1 MGRMA
6 GEPTKKLPFRLVLGY
21 GLGHV
26 FNDICASLWFTY
38 LLIFLQKVLKF
49 NSADAGLVMLT
60 GQLADGVSTTFVG
73 LIADRAAQCL
83 PLCRRYGRRKSWHLL
98 GSICV
103 AVSFPF
109 IFLPCLPCSSDS
121 SSAFR
126 LLYFLFFVV
135 LFQFGWAATQISHL
149 ALITDLTGCED
160 KRTSLTAIRYGFTV
174 VSSISV
180 YGITW
185 AFFGMGEDK
194 EISQSDQ
201 PVFRNIM
208 LVCIGIGITSTTC
221 FHILVKE
228 TAKDIDDIGAEVDD
242 KKDIKMEEMTLGLE
256 LDTNRE
262 VKSITWWLRL
272 PSLYLVALV
281 YMATRLFLNIS
292 QSYIP
297 FYIQDSLKVEDA
309 SMVARVPLVMFAA
322 SFVASFPTKIANRY
336 VGRHV
341 AWLLGAGVGLTASI
355 TVFFAEGVAMKQWG
369 IYLVA
374 VAFGA
379 SSSALLITSL
389 GMTADLIGEETS
401 SSALV
406 FGLMSLTDKV
416 ANGLGIVL
424 IQGQVPCVKL
434 TDRHP
439 LSNCPQTLKPFHP
452 PELDPVE
459 RSSCLDF
466 YQLVLFYTTA
476 GAALLG
482 AVGVALLIF
491 VKAVKRDKK
500 EGRPIKAGAK

>member
-1 MGRMA
+1 
-6 GEPTKKLPFRLVLGY
+6 
-21 GLGHV
+21 
-26 FNDICASLWFTY
+26 
-38 LLIFLQKVLKF
+38 
-49 NSADAGLVMLT
+49 
-60 GQLADGVSTTFVG
+60 
-73 LIADRAAQCL
+73 
-83 PLCRRYGRRKSWHLL
+83 
-98 GSICV
+98 
-103 AVSFPF
+103 
-109 IFLPCLPCSSDS
+109 
-121 SSAFR
+121 
-126 LLYFLFFVV
+126 
-135 LFQFGWAATQISHL
+135 
-149 ALITDLTGCED
+149 
-160 KRTSLTAIRYGFTV
+160 
-174 VSSISV
+174 
-180 YGITW
+180 
-185 AFFGMGEDK
+185 
-194 EISQSDQ
+194 
-201 PVFRNIM
+201 
-208 LVCIGIGITSTTC
+208 
-221 FHILVKE
+221 
-228 TAKDIDDIGAEVDD
+228 
-242 KKDIKMEEMTLGLE
+242 MTLGME

-297 FYIQDSLKVEDA
+297 FYIQDSLRVEDA

-322 SFVASFPTKIANRY
+322 SFVASFPTKIANKY

-341 AWLLGAGVGLTASI
+341 TWLLGAGVGLAASI
-355 TVFFAEGVAMKQWG
+355 TVFLAEGAAMMEWG

-439 LSNCPQTLKPFHP
+439 LSNCPQHLQPFP
-452 PELDPVE
+452 DLDPVE

-476 GAALLG
+476 GAAVLG
-482 AVGVALLIF
+482 AIGVLLLIL
-491 VKAVKRDKK
+491 VKAVKRNEK
-500 EGRPIKAGAK
+500 EGRSIKAGSK

>member
-1 MGRMA
+1 MGRIA
-6 GEPTKKLPFRLVLGY
+6 EDQATKKLPFRQVLGY

-49 NSADAGLVMLT
+49 SSADAGLVMLT

-73 LIADRAAQCL
+73 LIADKAAQCL

-109 IFLPCLPCSSDS
+109 IFLPCLPCSSETS
-121 SSAFR
+121 SVFR

-149 ALITDLTGCED
+149 ALITDLTSCEN

-185 AFFGMGEDK
+185 AFFGMEEDK

-201 PVFRNIM
+201 PIFRNIM
-208 LVCIGIGITSTTC
+208 LVCISIGMASTLG
-221 FHILVKE
+221 FHILIKE
-228 TAKDIDDIGAEVDD
+228 RTNDIGELGDD
-242 KKDIKMEEMTLGLE
+242 KKDIKMEEMTLGME

-297 FYIQDSLKVEDA
+297 FYIQDSLRVEDA

-322 SFVASFPTKIANRY
+322 SFVASFPTKIANKY

-341 AWLLGAGVGLTASI
+341 TWLLGAGVGLAASF
-355 TVFFAEGVAMKQWG
+355 TVFLAEGSAMMEWG

-439 LSNCPQTLKPFHP
+439 LSNCPQPLKPFHP
-452 PELDPVE
+452 TELDPVE

-476 GAALLG
+476 GAAVLG
-482 AVGVALLIF
+482 AVGVLLLIF
-491 VKAVKRDKK
+491 VKAVKRNEK
-500 EGRPIKAGAK
+500 EGRPIKAGSK

>member
-1 MGRMA
+1 M
-6 GEPTKKLPFRLVLGY
+6 
-21 GLGHV
+21 
-26 FNDICASLWFTY
+26 I
-38 LLIFLQKVLKF
+38 
-49 NSADAGLVMLT
+49 
-60 GQLADGVSTTFVG
+60 
-73 LIADRAAQCL
+73 
-83 PLCRRYGRRKSWHLL
+83 RYGRRKSWHLL

-109 IFLPCLPCSSDS
+109 IFLPCLPCSSETS
-121 SSAFR
+121 SVFR

-180 YGITW
+180 YGVTW
-185 AFFGMGEDK
+185 AFLGQDK

-201 PVFRNIM
+201 AIFRNIM
-208 LVCIGIGITSTTC
+208 LVCICIGITATTG

-228 TAKDIDDIGAEVDD
+228 KANDIGNDND
-242 KKDIKMEEMTLGLE
+242 TKDIKMVKNTADDIIRELVNDKKKEIKMEELALGME
-256 LDTNRE
+256 LDTDRE
-262 VKSITWWLRL
+262 VKSITWWLKL

-297 FYIQDSLKVEDA
+297 FYIQDSLRVEDA

-336 VGRHV
+336 VGRHIT
-341 AWLLGAGVGLTASI
+341 WLLGAGVGLAASV
-355 TVFFAEGVAMKQWG
+355 TVFLAEGAAMKQWG

-379 SSSALLITSL
+379 CSSALLITSL

-439 LSNCPQTLKPFHP
+439 LSNCPQHLEPTHLPQ
-452 PELDPVE
+452 LDPVE
-459 RSSCLDF
+459 TSTCLDF

-476 GAALLG
+476 GAAILG
-482 AVGVALLIF
+482 AIGVALLIG
-491 VKAVKRDKK
+491 VKAVKKSGK
-500 EGRPIKAGAK
+500 GLK